1 MPLSF
6 DWSRDG
12 FRTILGIVRLICLSF
27 AGAIDLLLGD
37 VIENQLA
44 AVAALGNTQ
53 IGNDYRER
61 SAIFEPLALV
71 RNCRPP
77 DFLPAASWAP
87 PRKRASEDGNVSQ
100 GSHWLP
106 SPLLLAC

>member
-1 MPLSF
+1 LDLPSLTPAEVPFSF

-27 AGAIDLLLGD
+27 GGAIDLLLGD

-71 RNCRPP
+71 GNGRPP
-77 DFLPAASWAP
+77 DFLPAATRATP
-87 PRKRASEDGNVSQ
+87 GKPASETR
-100 GSHWLP
+100 L
-106 SPLLLAC
+106 